1 MGAPAQDV
9 CSLLVGFLP
18 LLLLCGTK
26 HSVLGVP
33 EPGTPA
39 LATSGQGQAVAHLR
53 GARCHVSRREERNS
67 AYISFTQEPWGRE
80 TAVSNSSD
88 GETEARRCR
97 DLAKATNHV
106 RDEDEVDSRAFYHMP
121 LPLLLSWSSS
131 TPPPPPPTCYIH
143 KQDSPSLDTCHNS
156 KATLKAWATV
166 RVTAWA

>member
-53 GARCHVSRREERNS
+53 GARCHVSRKEERNS

-121 LPLLLSWSSS
+121 CPYCSAGLLQHPHPHHPLATSTNKTHLPWI
-131 TPPPPPPTCYIH
+131 P
-143 KQDSPSLDTCHNS
+143 
-156 KATLKAWATV
+156 ATTQRQL
-166 RVTAWA
+166 

>member
-1 MGAPAQDV
+1 M
-9 CSLLVGFLP
+9 S
-18 LLLLCGTK
+18 
-26 HSVLGVP
+26 P
-33 EPGTPA
+33 EGRKETR
-39 LATSGQGQAVAHLR
+39 H
-53 GARCHVSRREERNS
+53 
-67 AYISFTQEPWGRE
+67 ISFTQEPWGRE
-80 TAVSNSSD
+80 TAVPNSSD

-121 LPLLLSWSSS
+121 CPYCSTGLLQH
-131 TPPPPPPTCYIH
+131 PHPPPPTCYIH